1 MRSVILSVP
10 TPQGSTSPRL
20 AALTRHLKARLL
32 DFDPGGPE
40 VLSCDESTGQIQVR
54 FPNPTPQT
62 VAQALQERFG
72 VEICEE
78 KQYALFYLNETLPF
92 EDLDY
97 VWGCLFEI
105 LT

>member
-1 MRSVILSVP
+1 MRSVTLSVP
-10 TPQGSTSPRL
+10 ASRPSPRL
-20 AALTRHLKARLL
+20 AALTRHLRARLL

-40 VLSCDESTGQIQVR
+40 VIAWDEGTGWIKAR
-54 FPNPTPQT
+54 FPNLSPQE
-62 VAQALQERFG
+62 AEEALRSRFG
-72 VEICEE
+72 VEICAEG
-78 KQYALFYLNETLPF
+78 QYALFYLNETLPF